1 MRILVAGVGN
11 VLLGDDAFGVEVARA
26 LAERELPSCVRVHDF
41 GLRMMDLAHALH
53 APLDAAI
60 VVDVARRGG
69 PPGSLYIIEPEAP
82 PDPADEE
89 LAEVFSPHVI
99 DPASV
104 MEWAERMSRT
114 CCRRVLLL
122 CCEPKSLAIDP
133 REQGRMGLSD
143 AVLAAVPRA
152 VQRIEGM
159 VRELLEAHGAA
170 AQVE

>member
-11 VLLGDDAFGVEVARA
+11 ALLGDDAFGVEVARA
-26 LAERELPSCVRVHDF
+26 LAARDLPSCVRVRNF
-41 GLRMMDLAHALH
+41 GLHMLDLAHALH

-69 PPGSLYIIEPEAP
+69 PPGSLYVIEPEAP

-89 LAEVFSPHVI
+89 LAEVFSPHAI
-99 DPASV
+99 DPAAV
-104 MEWAERMSRT
+104 MEWAERMSSS

-122 CCEPKSLAIDP
+122 CCEPKNLAVDP
-133 REQGRMGLSD
+133 REQGKMGLSD

-170 AQVE
+170 HVE

>member
-26 LAERELPSCVRVHDF
+26 LAARDLPSCVRVRNF
-41 GLRMMDLAHALH
+41 GLRMMELAHALH

-69 PPGSLYIIEPEAP
+69 APGSLYVIEPESP
-82 PDPADEE
+82 PDPSDEE
-89 LAEVFSPHVI
+89 LAEVFSPHAI
-99 DPASV
+99 DPTSV
-104 MEWAERMSRT
+104 IEWAERMSSN

-122 CCEPKSLAIDP
+122 CCEPKSP
-133 REQGRMGLSD
+133 VTREQGRTGLSD
-143 AVLAAVPRA
+143 AVRAAVPRA

-170 AQVE
+170 HVE